1 MPREAPAPLPGI
13 GPVLPGSFSSDAMR
27 RVVSHPIGPAPPKR
41 AMLQS
46 RRMRISMPVPGAPLG
61 MDKDA
66 FRASIIH
73 HLAHGRVRDQYR
85 ASPVD
90 VMHAVARA
98 ARDRRADRWLECS
111 KAQWDAGHKRVY
123 YLSME
128 YLPGRLLRDAL
139 SNLGVYDAAKDACRD
154 LGVELGHI
162 LEVEPD
168 PGLGNGGLGR
178 LASCFLDS
186 MATLG
191 IAGTGY
197 GIRYDYGIFRQAI
210 KDGQQIEEPDSWLLH
225 GTPWA
230 AVRSETSYRVR
241 FGGRVEPQT
250 DAHGT
255 YFAWVETEDVLA
267 EAHDLPIPGYQNG
280 VVNTLRL
287 WWPRPV
293 QAFDLALFNHGDH
306 HGSVMKRNVAEHISR
321 VLYPNDSGPA
331 GKELRLRQ
339 EYFFVSASLQDA
351 NTRHKAR
358 WGTLDDLP
366 DHNVFQLNDTH
377 PAMAVA
383 EMMRILLDEHRFTWE
398 RAWAI
403 TKRSFAYTNHTLL
416 PEALETW
423 PVHMIDRLLPRQF
436 DIIQEI
442 DRRFCDEVTR
452 LGGDEAKVKR
462 MAIVEKG
469 PQSHVR
475 MANLSVVGSFS
486 VNGVSMLHSRLLRE
500 RMFSDFDRFFPGR
513 FRNKTNGVTPRRWIQ
528 QCNPGLSSLLDEVC
542 GPRWPVELDRL
553 KALEPLAEDAAFR
566 ARFAAIKLEN
576 KTHLV
581 TFLNGEHD
589 LSLRPEALFDIQIKR
604 IHEYK
609 RQLLNLLH
617 VVSRYQAI
625 KAGDRSAPPR
635 VVLIGGKAASAYD
648 MAKRIIHLANA
659 IATVVNG
666 DPEVGDL
673 LKVFFVPNYRVSL
686 AEKLIPAADL
696 SEQISTAGQEASGTG
711 NMKLSMNGALTIG
724 TLDGANVEIR
734 EAVGAENFFLFGLTA
749 EEVLELTERG
759 YVPRSYLEKS
769 PRLRSVLEAIST
781 GMFSPDEPGRFK
793 PVIDALLHTDR
804 FLLFADFPSY
814 LEAQAKVD
822 ALYRDPEAWT
832 RAAILNTARM
842 GRFSSDATIADYA
855 RDIWGVPTGSQT

>member
-1 MPREAPAPLPGI
+1 
-13 GPVLPGSFSSDAMR
+13 MR
-27 RVVSHPIGPAPPKR
+27 
-41 AMLQS
+41 LTQ
-46 RRMRISMPVPGAPLG
+46 PVPAAPLG
-61 MDKDA
+61 MDEA
-66 FRASIIH
+66 AIESSIVH
-73 HLAHGRVRDQYR
+73 HLAHARVRDQYR
-85 ASPVD
+85 ASPID

-98 ARDRRADRWLECS
+98 ARDRVADRWLECS
-111 KAQWDAGHKRVY
+111 KSQWDAGHKRVY

-139 SNLGVYDAAKDACRD
+139 TNLGIYEATSAACKN
-154 LGVELGHI
+154 LGVELSEV

-191 IAGTGY
+191 IPGTGY

-210 KDGQQIEEPDSWLLH
+210 ENGQQVEEPDSWLLH

-230 AVRSETSYRVR
+230 VVRSETVYRVR
-241 FGGRVEPQT
+241 YGGRVEPRT
-250 DAHGT
+250 DDRGT
-255 YFAWVETEDVLA
+255 YFAWVDTEDVLA
-267 EAHDLPIPGYQNG
+267 EAHDLPIPGYRNG

-293 QAFDLALFNHGDH
+293 QAFDLAAFNHGDH
-306 HGSVMKRNVAEHISR
+306 AGSVSKRNTAEHISR

-351 NTRHKAR
+351 ITRHLAR

-366 DHNVFQLNDTH
+366 DHAVFQLNDTH
-377 PAMAVA
+377 PALAVA
-383 EMMRILLDEHRFTWE
+383 EMMRLLLDEHRFTWE
-398 RAWAI
+398 RAWSL
-403 TKRSFAYTNHTLL
+403 TKRCFAYTNHTLL

-423 PVHMIDRLLPRQF
+423 PVHMLDRLLPRQF

-442 DRRFCDEVTR
+442 DRRFCDEIARKDPDPER
-452 LGGDEAKVKR
+452 LKR

-469 PQSHVR
+469 MPSHVR

-500 RMFSDFDRFFPGR
+500 RMFADFDRFFPGR

-528 QCNPGLSSLLDEVC
+528 QCNPGLSALLDEVC
-542 GPRWPVELDRL
+542 GPKWPVELDRL
-553 KALEPLAEDAAFR
+553 KALEPLADDPAFQARFFAIKQANKEALAAFLSR
-566 ARFAAIKLEN
+566 
-576 KTHLV
+576 
-581 TFLNGEHD
+581 EHG
-589 LSLRPEALFDIQIKR
+589 LSVDASALFDIQIKR

-617 VVSRYQAI
+617 VVARYQAI
-625 KAGDRSAPPR
+625 KAGNRDVAPR

-648 MAKRIIHLANA
+648 MAKRIIHLANS
-659 IATVVNG
+659 IASVVNA
-666 DPEVGDL
+666 DTETNDL

-734 EAVGAENFFLFGLTA
+734 DAVGEENFFLFGLTT
-749 EEVLELTERG
+749 EEVLALEEQG
-759 YVPRSYLEKS
+759 YEPKKYLEAS
-769 PRLRSVLEAIST
+769 ARLKGVLSAISS
-781 GMFSPDEPGRFK
+781 GMFSPDEPARFA
-793 PVIDALLHTDR
+793 PVLQSLTSRDR
-804 FLLFADFPSY
+804 FFLLADFDAY
-814 LEAQAKVD
+814 EAAQGRVD
-822 ALYRDPEAWT
+822 AAYRDRAAWT
-832 RAAILNTARM
+832 RMAILNTARM

-855 RDIWGVPTGSQT
+855 RDIWGVPTQTTSEG